1 MSAVGDYFELFKN
14 NTNKLED
21 LWLQLLDFLK
31 LKNHSQFTV
40 FKRTHYSTYIRK
52 VIKFNVIQKITE
64 EASKWVNTAGAS
76 ENLEIYLEKI
86 KEIEKESQFIP
97 DSYESFKRKTYLDV
111 DLNEYTE
118 QQIKLERAQ

>member
-1 MSAVGDYFELFKN
+1 LSAVGDYFELFKN

-21 LWLQLLDFLK
+21 LWLQLLDFLN

-76 ENLEIYLEKI
+76 ENLEGYLEKI

>member
-64 EASKWVNTAGAS
+64 EASKWVNTAWAS
-76 ENLEIYLEKI
+76 ENLEGYLEKI

>member
-1 MSAVGDYFELFKN
+1 LSAVGDYFELFKN

-76 ENLEIYLEKI
+76 ENLEGYLEKI